1 MKIMK
6 ITGNSDCAFH
16 TISNFDGKFVFS
28 FISQL
33 CVETKQIKKKKRI
46 QTNIKINKNTKL

>member
-33 CVETKQIKKKKRI
+33 RVETKQIKKKKEF
-46 QTNIKINKNTKL
+46 KLT

>member
-33 CVETKQIKKKKRI
+33 CVEKQNRLKKKKEF
-46 QTNIKINKNTKL
+46 KLT

>member
-33 CVETKQIKKKKRI
+33 RVETKQIKKKKRI

>member
-33 CVETKQIKKKKRI
+33 CVETKQIKKKK
-46 QTNIKINKNTKL
+46 KEFKLT